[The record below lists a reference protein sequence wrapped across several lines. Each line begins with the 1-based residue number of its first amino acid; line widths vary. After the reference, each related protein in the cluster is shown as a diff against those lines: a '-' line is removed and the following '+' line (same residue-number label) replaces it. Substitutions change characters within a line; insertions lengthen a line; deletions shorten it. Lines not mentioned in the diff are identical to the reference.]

1 MIFFP
6 KADSTDSL
14 ARLAYEGSQHIIA
27 IINEAGLIR
36 EINPAGVAFSRKT
49 KDKLVGQPFQS
60 VVWQVPTGDSES
72 LAESLTLVQRGD
84 KVRKDIEITNADGE
98 RFVMDFSLMPLK
110 SGGKEA
116 KFLLEAGDIT
126 RYMEANRTLM
136 EVEIRNKR
144 LQEDLQVYTRREQ
157 MVRKVRE
164 IADLLIGSST
174 EMTEVSQKMIAVAGK
189 TAEQANSVSIA
200 AEEVSKN
207 VEIVSTGAMEMT
219 ASNKEISKNASEGAR
234 VAMSAVK
241 TADAT
246 SSTMTR
252 LGEGSAEIGKITK
265 VISSI
270 AQQTNLLALNATI
283 EAARAGEAGKGF
295 AVVAQE
301 VKELARE
308 TAKATEDIGT
318 KIEGIQAVTKGA
330 MQAIS
335 EISTIIYEICD
346 IQNTIASSVLQ
357 QTTTSQEISRNVS
370 EAARASSD
378 IAKNIT
384 GVASAASNT
393 RQTADNSERAAQQL
407 ARIAAELQL
416 LVSENTNVSKLQRR
430 MASKEAATDPSSLN
444 DFLPGD

>member
-1 MIFFP
+1 MMVLI
-6 KADSTDSL
+6 D
-14 ARLAYEGSQHIIA
+14 GSGSIV
-27 IINEAGLIR
+27 EV
-36 EINPAGVAFSRKT
+36 NPAAVAFSN
-49 KDKLVGQPFQS
+49 KDRATLVGQAFYK
-60 VVWQVPTGDSES
+60 VLWVGDENDRETYTS
-72 LAESLTLVQRGD
+72 SLTLAKEGD
-84 KVRKDIEITNADGE
+84 EVRKDIEVISNDQRRVILDFKLRSVPKRQPDDPE
-98 RFVMDFSLMPLK
+98 RII
-110 SGGKEA
+110 
-116 KFLLEAGDIT
+116 LEVSDIT
-126 RYMEANRTLM
+126 RYLESSRTLM
-136 EVEIRNKR
+136 EVEMQNKR
-144 LQEDLQVYTRREQ
+144 LQEDLQVYTKREQ
-157 MVRKVRE
+157 MVRRVRE
-164 IADLLIGSST
+164 IAETLIASSG
-174 EMTEVSQKMIAVAGK
+174 EMTEVSQNMSNVASR
-189 TAEQANSVSIA
+189 TADQANSVSVA

-207 VEIVSTGAMEMT
+207 VEIVSTGALEMT

-246 SSTMTR
+246 NATMTR

-308 TAKATEDIGT
+308 TAKATEDIGS
-318 KIEGIQAVTKGA
+318 KIETIQSVTKGA
-330 MQAIS
+330 MEAIS
-335 EISTIIYEICD
+335 QISTIIYEICD

-384 GVASAASNT
+384 GVASAATTT
-393 RQTADNSERAAQQL
+393 RQAATD
-407 ARIAAELQL
+407 AEKSALQL
-416 LVSENTNVSKLQRR
+416 SKIAEDLQKLVSENTSISKAQRR
-430 MASKEAATDPSSLN
+430 MVAKESATDFSLN
-444 DFLPGD
+444 ADFLPGD